1 MGNTEFDHIDR
12 LYHYTTVESLAL
24 ILKNRTL
31 RLNPLDKMDD
41 LQEAQSQ
48 SRQNYGQFIYVS
60 SWTDMKEESIPMWK
74 MYSSMTSGG
83 ANFSSTMPF
92 SNFRFSA
99 KGFSRPYIGRTRRY
113 VSDTSVISSCQCSKR
128 ICRRESFVVC

>member
-48 SRQNYGQFIYVS
+48 SRQINVGPKSCDVS
-60 SWTDMKEESIPMWK
+60 
-74 MYSSMTSGG
+74 
-83 ANFSSTMPF
+83 NL
-92 SNFRFSA
+92 N
-99 KGFSRPYIGRTRRY
+99 
-113 VSDTSVISSCQCSKR
+113 
-128 ICRRESFVVC
+128 